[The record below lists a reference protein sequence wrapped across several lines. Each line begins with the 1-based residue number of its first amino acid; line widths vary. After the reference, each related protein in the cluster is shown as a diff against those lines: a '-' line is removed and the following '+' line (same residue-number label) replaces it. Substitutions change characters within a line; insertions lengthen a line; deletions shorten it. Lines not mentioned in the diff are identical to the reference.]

1 MDYAAWSEIDRRMRA
16 QERRW
21 HHGKKESREQYLV
34 RLRRTAMRLPPK
46 FINSFVMNMKVTC
59 HRMYMAK
66 GGHFEEGGRRA
77 ERGHRSAAGTT

>member
-1 MDYAAWSEIDRRMRA
+1 MRA
-16 QERRW
+16 QESRW

-46 FINSFVMNMKVTC
+46 FINSFVMNMKVRC
-59 HRMYMAK
+59 QRMYMAK